1 MSLWSDMPG
10 HQGVRVLLQKLH
22 HSNLLDDLD
31 LYLALFLMQEAK
43 KPSQSLALAISLT
56 SRATQ
61 EGNVCLDLNKLADTE
76 LFPMFD
82 ESVKAPPI
90 DAWRSALL
98 SSGVV
103 GVPNEWQP
111 LVLDSH
117 NRLYLHRYW
126 AYEQRLGRTLLAR
139 IKDRPQ
145 TLDEPRLREGL
156 ELLFTTPDGASTD
169 WQRSAAA
176 TAVISNLTVISGG
189 PGTGKTSTVV
199 RILAL
204 LRQQPGGRK
213 LSIGLAAPTGM
224 AAARLQQSIRNSK
237 SQLPLPQ
244 QQLDEIPEDA
254 STLHR
259 LLGVSH
265 QGTGFRHNR
274 DYPLLLDVLI
284 LDEASMVDVALMAK
298 LLDALPMS
306 ARLILLGD
314 RDQLA
319 SVEAGSVLGDICY
332 GCEGPSHDFAERLA
346 QVTNQSLGNLPEPV
360 SRLADSVAL
369 LRHSYRF
376 SAESSIGRLA
386 KAINQGDA
394 EEAVE
399 LIRNDRTDDQL
410 LWLSEEQQTIE
421 LGASHFAEL
430 LRQFEAGAS
439 VERLFDIL
447 YSLRILC
454 ALREGPSGVIQLNLG
469 ITNRLKEMG
478 LIQQSRTWYVG
489 RPVMLTR
496 NDYQL
501 NLYNGETGIVLP
513 HPERADELSVAF
525 AGTDGEIRWVAPSR
539 LPYCETVYALTVHK
553 SQGSEFQ
560 RVLLHLPRRDTPVL
574 CRELIYTAVTR
585 SKQQFSLVGSE
596 SIFRTAL
603 VRRLQRHSGLID
615 LLAQQT

>member
-1 MSLWSDMPG
+1 
-10 HQGVRVLLQKLH
+10 
-22 HSNLLDDLD
+22 
-31 LYLALFLMQEAK
+31 
-43 KPSQSLALAISLT
+43 
-56 SRATQ
+56 
-61 EGNVCLDLNKLADTE
+61 
-76 LFPMFD
+76 
-82 ESVKAPPI
+82 
-90 DAWRSALL
+90 L

-111 LVLDSH
+111 LVLDH
-117 NRLYLHRYW
+117 KNRLYLHRYW
-126 AYEQRLGRTLLAR
+126 DYEQRLGRALLAR

-145 TLDEPRLREGL
+145 VVDEQRLSESLD
-156 ELLFTTPDGASTD
+156 LLFTTPDGASTD
-169 WQRSAAA
+169 WQRVAAA
-176 TAVISNLTVISGG
+176 TAVISKLTVISGG

-199 RILAL
+199 RILAS
-204 LRQQPGGRK
+204 LRQQPDGRD
-213 LSIGLAAPTGM
+213 LCIGLAAPTGM

-237 SQLPLPQ
+237 SQLPLSQ
-244 QQLDEIPEDA
+244 EQLDEIPEDA

-259 LLGVSH
+259 LLGISH

-298 LLDALPMS
+298 LLDALPMN

-319 SVEAGSVLGDICY
+319 SVEAGSVLGDICS
-332 GCEGPSHDFAERLA
+332 GCEGPSTDFAERLA
-346 QVTNQSLGNLPEPV
+346 GVTNQSLGNLPAPV
-360 SRLADSVAL
+360 SRLADSVVL

-376 SAESSIGRLA
+376 SAESSIGKLA

-394 EEAVE
+394 EEAVKLIYNEHDSDE
-399 LIRNDRTDDQL
+399 LV
-410 LWLSEEQQTIE
+410 WLSEEQQTIE
-421 LGASHFAEL
+421 LGASHFAALHKQIEM
-430 LRQFEAGAS
+430 GAS
-439 VERLFDIL
+439 VEKLFDIL
-447 YSLRILC
+447 HSFRILC

-469 ITNRLKEMG
+469 ITNRLKQLG
-478 LIQQSRTWYVG
+478 SIQESGTWYVG

-513 HPERADELSVAF
+513 HPERPDELSVAF

-615 LLAQQT
+615 LLAQQTEVLPQPDKF